1 MMEERRNKTKSVAI
15 VLAAGSGSRM
25 NSGVAKQYLLIKE
38 KPLIWY
44 SLSEFERC
52 PFIDEIVLVT
62 RAEDISF
69 CRTEIVEK
77 YGFEKVRQI
86 VEGGQERYD
95 SVYLGLLAAGVC
107 DYVYIHDGARPF
119 VSREILERLRD
130 DVGVYGAC
138 TVGMPVKDT
147 IKLSDEDGFCAS
159 TPDRSRVWQ
168 IQTPQA
174 FSRDLIL
181 SAHERLRRLRGA
193 GDCARGTSQT
203 GGQTQEETHE
213 SRQLQV
219 TDDAMVV
226 EQMTD
231 VKVKLTRGD
240 YRNIKITTPEDL
252 RLAEL
257 FAEER
262 GNCS

>member
-1 MMEERRNKTKSVAI
+1 MLS
-15 VLAAGSGSRM
+15 AGSGSRM
-25 NSGVAKQYLLIKE
+25 KSDVAKQYLLIKG
-38 KPLIWY
+38 KPVIWY

-62 RAEDISF
+62 RAEDLAF

-77 YGFEKVRQI
+77 YGFGKIRQI
-86 VEGGQERYD
+86 VKGGRERYD
-95 SVYLGLLAAGVC
+95 SVYQGLLAAKSC

-119 VSREILERLRD
+119 VTQEMLKRLRD
-130 DVGVYGAC
+130 DVNAYGAC

-147 IKLSDEDGFCAS
+147 IKLSDENDFCAS

-174 FSRDLIL
+174 FSYGLIRD
-181 SAHERLRRLRGA
+181 AHEKLRKTLGEDGCIQEQALTGAQAQQESHESRRLR
-193 GDCARGTSQT
+193 
-203 GGQTQEETHE
+203 
-213 SRQLQV
+213 V

-226 EQMTD
+226 EQMTEG
-231 VKVKLTRGD
+231 KVKLTWGD

-257 FAEER
+257 FAADLEI
-262 GNCS
+262 

>member
-1 MMEERRNKTKSVAI
+1 MRSVAI
-15 VLAAGSGSRM
+15 VLSAGSGSRM
-25 NSGVAKQYLLIKE
+25 KSDVAKQYLLIKG
-38 KPLIWY
+38 KPVIWY

-62 RAEDISF
+62 RAEDLAF

-77 YGFEKVRQI
+77 YGFGKIRQV
-86 VEGGQERYD
+86 VEGGRERYD
-95 SVYLGLLAAGVC
+95 SVYQGLLAAKPC

-119 VSREILERLRD
+119 VTQEMLKRLRV
-130 DVGVYGAC
+130 DVNAYGAC

-147 IKLSDEDGFCAS
+147 IKLSDENDFCAS

-174 FSRDLIL
+174 FSYELIRG
-181 SAHERLRRLRGA
+181 AHEKLRKGLGEDGCIQEQALTGAQAQQESHESRRLR
-193 GDCARGTSQT
+193 
-203 GGQTQEETHE
+203 
-213 SRQLQV
+213 V

-226 EQMTD
+226 EQMTEG
-231 VKVKLTRGD
+231 KVKLTRGD

-257 FAEER
+257 FAADP
-262 GNCS
+262 GI